1 MIKYHR
7 HTLDNGLRVILHH
20 DATTPLVAINMLYD
34 VGSRDEDPAHTGFA
48 HLFEHLMFGG
58 SEGAESFDDP
68 IQNAGGDCNAF
79 TNSDVT
85 NFFSILPAE
94 NLPLGLFLEADRMQN
109 LVLNEKVLDT
119 QRKVVT
125 EEFKET
131 CLNQPYGDIWH
142 VLAPLAY
149 REHSYKWPT
158 IGDKIEHITASTIDD
173 VARFYKSYYGPNNAI
188 CVIAGNYNEDT
199 IIADIEKFF
208 GDIPAR
214 NRPDR
219 NIPIE
224 PHQSDER
231 RLIHRSDIPVDTIFL
246 AFHMPSRSDA
256 GYYTADLISDLLAA
270 GKSSRLY
277 QALVR
282 EQELCIEADAYITG
296 TIDPGLLIV
305 EAKPANG
312 YPLETIENAIWRV
325 LDELKD
331 SPVDSVELARHQNK
345 IESSIHFSN
354 CSILNKAMNL
364 AFFELIGDIELI
376 NTEHYQYQRITAE
389 EISAAARKLLSREN
403 CSVLYYQKELTT
415 ESPIENL

>member
-1 MIKYHR
+1 MIKYER
-7 HTLDNGLRVILHH
+7 HTLDNGLRVLLHH
-20 DATTPLVAINMLYD
+20 DATTPLVAINVLYD
-34 VGSRDEDPAHTGFA
+34 VGSRDEDPEHTGFA

-94 NLPLGLFLEADRMQN
+94 NLPLGLFLEADRMHR

-142 VLAPLAY
+142 ILAPLAY
-149 REHSYKWPT
+149 HEHPYKWPT
-158 IGDKIEHITASTIDD
+158 IGDKIEHIAASTIDD
-173 VARFYKSYYGPNNAI
+173 VARFYKAFYGPNNAI
-188 CVIAGNYNEDT
+188 CVISGNYDPAT
-199 IIADIEKFF
+199 IMKTVETYF
-208 GDIPAR
+208 GGIPAR
-214 NRPDR
+214 PRPER
-219 NIPIE
+219 NLNIE
-224 PHQSDER
+224 PPQGDQR
-231 RLIHRSDIPVDTIFL
+231 RLIHRSDIPTDSIFM
-246 AFHMPSRSDA
+246 AFHMPSRTDS
-256 GYYTADLISDLLAA
+256 GYYTADLISDLLAS

-282 EQELCIEADAYITG
+282 EQELCVEADAYITG
-296 TIDPGLLIV
+296 TIDPGLLII

-312 YPLETIENAIWRV
+312 YPLETIEQAIWEV
-325 LDELKD
+325 LEELKD
-331 SPVDSVELARHQNK
+331 TPVGDVELSRHQNK

-354 CSILNKAMNL
+354 TSILNKAMNL
-364 AFFELIGDIELI
+364 AFFELIDEIELI
-376 NTEHYQYQRITAE
+376 NNEYYQYQRITAE
-389 EISAAARKLLSREN
+389 EIQRTARSLLRPEN
-403 CSVLYYQKELTT
+403 CSVLYYQKELEVATT
-415 ESPIENL
+415 S